1 MPASPAR
8 LCQPASPSCVRDLAP
23 LPRSCALPPLWGPAG
38 EHAGV
43 KAPGKVIMDAQLR
56 QWGVVVPA
64 RHPADHFVG
73 LLQQSDEA
81 GE

>member
-38 EHAGV
+38 EHAGIDSV
-43 KAPGKVIMDAQLR
+43 KSPGKVIMDAQLK
-56 QWGVVVPA
+56 QWGVKGDAVA
-64 RHPADHFVG
+64 QFVG
-73 LLQQSDEA
+73 LLQQPDEA